1 MVVLILMVVV
11 FLLLIGFI
19 VALRK
24 AGGGSFPWFHFYAK
38 GKEAGFSFKEVNM
51 LRKVAVENRLSNP
64 TSLFWSVK
72 QLDRSIRGMIIRLHA
87 EGTVHEENNVFFLSK
102 LFEFRKSVEMN
113 LPRYKIG
120 LKTTRKI
127 PPRQHLKVT
136 LPGIGVYFSQ
146 VVENQRRYIAV
157 AYPEGPKLPPGFEF
171 KGQRITVYFWR
182 QEDAGYVFESKVQE
196 DFLDR
201 KYPLLYIS
209 HSDSLVRS
217 QKRRSVRVPISQPAY
232 LFILKHIN
240 QANEEVETSRGLRC
254 RLQDLSEDGAALY
267 IGGRAKVGLSA
278 KIQFKLSDTT
288 IIMNGVVKGVSF
300 HQKKNTSVL
309 HVQAIPPS
317 KRMSNRI
324 LAYVYNIFGERDDR
338 GRKGSGSVPEGW

>member
-1 MVVLILMVVV
+1 MLIFILMIVV
-11 FLLLIGFI
+11 FILLVGFVI
-19 VALRK
+19 ALRR

-64 TSLFWSVK
+64 TSLFWSIK
-72 QLDRSIRGMIIRLHA
+72 QLDRSIRGMIIRFHA
-87 EGTVHEENNVFFLSK
+87 ENAMHDEANIHFLSK
-102 LFEFRKSVEMN
+102 LFEFRKVVEMN
-113 LPRYKIG
+113 LPKYKIG

-127 PPRQHLKVT
+127 PARQHLKVT

-157 AYPEGPKLPPGFEF
+157 SYPEGPKLPPGFEF

-182 QEDAGYVFESKVQE
+182 QEDAGYVFESRVLE

-201 KYPLLYIS
+201 KYPILYIS
-209 HSDSLVRS
+209 HSDSLIRS
-217 QKRRSVRVPISQPAY
+217 QKRRSVRVPINQPAY
-232 LFILKHIN
+232 LFTLKHIN
-240 QANEEVETSRGLRC
+240 EANEEVETTRGLRC

-267 IGGRAKVGLSA
+267 IGGRAKVGLSV
-278 KIQFKLSDTT
+278 KLQFKLSDST
-288 IIMNGVVKGVSF
+288 IVMSGIVKGVNF

-309 HVQAIPPS
+309 HVQALPPS

-324 LAYVYNIFGERDDR
+324 LAYVYNIFGERDSR
-338 GRKGSGSVPEGW
+338 GGKGKGSVPEGW